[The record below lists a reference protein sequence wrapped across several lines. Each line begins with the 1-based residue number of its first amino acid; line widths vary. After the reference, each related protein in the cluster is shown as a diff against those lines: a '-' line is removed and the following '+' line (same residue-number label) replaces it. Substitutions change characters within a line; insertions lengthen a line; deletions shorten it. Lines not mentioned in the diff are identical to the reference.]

1 MVKDDD
7 EEVLKPEEVK
17 GEEYADQKL
26 KKVPSITSVESL
38 DRDLPLN
45 SYTEDLEK
53 REGGSSEEDW
63 EK

>member
-26 KKVPSITSVESL
+26 EKIPSETSVESL

-45 SYTEDLEK
+45 SYTEDLE
-53 REGGSSEEDW
+53 
-63 EK
+63 